1 MTINRYV
8 LTATVT
14 VPAGTPATVTAGEPS
29 TGGAAGY
36 GNSGTGAGYGVF
48 PQTLVACTAI
58 ELDPSGALYAAITAV
73 NASALRAWVPGQDD
87 VSHGATSN

>member
-14 VPAGTPATVTAGEPS
+14 VPAGTPATVTAGEPG

-36 GNSGTGAGYGVF
+36 GNSGTSSGYGVF
-48 PQTLVACTAI
+48 PQVFVEGTAI
-58 ELDPSGALYAAITAV
+58 ELDPTGAVYAAITAV
-73 NASALRAWVPGQDD
+73 NANALRAWVPGQDD
-87 VSHGATSN
+87 VGHGAVSN